1 MATAPQSTPRVVG
14 VRSLEGEDK
23 LNVTIEDNLGHQHKL
38 LRDKYEH
45 VSKTLKRIV
54 LSTAKSESR
63 KNRKRKHSDQLTEHT
78 PPSLEAH
85 LYTPTGDLVGE
96 AVPNDTA
103 WEEGST
109 LELGSVRYKVH
120 VNLPTVLSLKLPK
133 FSMTGCPLVPQ
144 VRGCGLVRDW

>member
-1 MATAPQSTPRVVG
+1 MATAPKSTSRVVG

-23 LNVTIEDNLGHQHKL
+23 LNVIIEDNFGHQHKL

-45 VSKTLKRIV
+45 VSKTLKRII
-54 LSTAKSESR
+54 LTT
-63 KNRKRKHSDQLTEHT
+63 KNRKRKHSDLSTEHT

-85 LYTPTGDLVGE
+85 LYTPTGELVGE

-109 LELGSVRYKVH
+109 LQLGSVWYKVH

-133 FSMTGCPLVPQ
+133 FAMTGCPMVPQ
-144 VRGCGLVRDW
+144 VRGYGFARD